1 MVQGVKIKKDEK
13 DEICKKIVELLS
25 SGMGKTFYG
34 VVQEVNRVSITE
46 AYEWR
51 KEDPE
56 FDKAIDAA
64 RRLGTESMIDLA
76 ESKLFKNIHEGDMKS
91 VRFFLERKG
100 KIRGYAA
107 RTELTGADG
116 VPLPMGVDKE
126 RKLTPQE
133 ELDAALEIMQRPA
146 GE

>member
-1 MVQGVKIKKDEK
+1 MVQGVEIKSEERE
-13 DEICKKIVELLS
+13 EICQKIIEGLS
-25 SGMGKTFYG
+25 GGMGETLYG
-34 VVQEVNRVSITE
+34 VVQKMKRVSISE
-46 AYEWR
+46 VYRWR

-76 ESKLFKNIHEGDMKS
+76 ESKLFKNIHDGDMKS

-116 VPLPMGVDKE
+116 AALPTGVDKD

-133 ELDAALEIMQRPA
+133 ELDAALEIMQRQP
-146 GE
+146 E